1 MELILI
7 LIIILVIFIII
18 KNYKKKYDTIVA
30 FTGGLGS
37 GKSLLSVQTSIKLL
51 RKNRNYV
58 WRQNNIWRYLK
69 KIKSPKKPLQPILEK
84 PMLYSSIP
92 IYFRCHFWNK
102 KEWSIKLE
110 EEHLLLIKKLG
121 FKAVV
126 FIDEIG
132 SFANQFQYKN
142 SNILDN
148 FNEFIRLFRHYT
160 KGGYLVVNDQCSEN
174 IVLEVR
180 RRINQVYNLMSFR
193 HIWFIYWVKVRNI
206 SISEEIKT
214 IEENNK
220 ENNMSTMFGIMPSK
234 KTYDTYCY
242 SERYSSVPT
251 KKEKNYNKLKKND
264 LLVVSNFKKEKKT
277 TSAETP
283 PPLQDKPLEGQK
295 AKN

>member
-1 MELILI
+1 MELVIVIVLI
-7 LIIILVIFIII
+7 LIIFIVF
-18 KNYKKKYDTIVA
+18 KCYHKKHDTIVA

-51 RKNRNYV
+51 RKNRNWV
-58 WRQNNIWRYLK
+58 CRQNHIWRYVK
-69 KIKSPKKPLQPILEK
+69 KFLNPKKPIQPLLEK

-92 IYFRCHFWNK
+92 IHFRTNLFSK

-121 FKAVV
+121 YKSVV

-142 SNILDN
+142 PNILDN
-148 FNEFIRLFRHYT
+148 FNEFIRLFHHYT

-193 HIWFIYWVKVRNI
+193 HFLFIYWVKVRNI

-220 ENNMSTMFGIMPSK
+220 ENNMSTLFGFMPSK

-242 SERYSSVPT
+242 SERYSSVP
-251 KKEKNYNKLKKND
+251 KKNEKNYNKLKKNE
-264 LLVVSNFKKEKKT
+264 LLFVSNIKKEKKT
-277 TSAETP
+277 TSLETP
-283 PPLQDKPLEGQK
+283 FPLTEKPLEGRK